1 MSDLLLPGPLNTLL
15 WLGLLVITTIA
26 AFWPIRRIVIQ
37 TVANNFQAT
46 ELRKRKHEEP
56 ASMDKVEPVAHSL
69 SSLAELLK
77 NDNQKKKEEPG
88 TMDVTRSLEKDR
100 PKTDRLPPIN
110 LLSQEQTEKP
120 DPQII
125 HQLAEQIEITLTEF
139 GVPSTVT
146 GYRIG
151 PTVTQ
156 FAVEP
161 GFIEKVGIDGNITRQ
176 KIRVAQISAL
186 SRDLALALKAKRLR
200 IEAPVPGQSF
210 LGIEIPNSNNATV
223 RLRSVLESEPFQKMT
238 SSLTL
243 ALGKDVSGNPVVA
256 DLSKMPHLLVAGTTG
271 SGKSVC
277 ISAMISCLIMNNAP
291 ADLRLA
297 ILDPKKVELIRF
309 NGLPHLLG
317 QWKPL

>member
-1 MSDLLLPGPLNTLL
+1 MIFSLIALLSVWGGNSVDRAAKGEDGGLVGWGLARMSDLLLPGPLNTLL

-176 KIRVAQISAL
+176 KIRVAQIAAL
-186 SRDLALALKAKRLR
+186 SRDLALALKAKR
-200 IEAPVPGQSF
+200 
-210 LGIEIPNSNNATV
+210 
-223 RLRSVLESEPFQKMT
+223 
-238 SSLTL
+238 
-243 ALGKDVSGNPVVA
+243 
-256 DLSKMPHLLVAGTTG
+256 
-271 SGKSVC
+271 
-277 ISAMISCLIMNNAP
+277 
-291 ADLRLA
+291 
-297 ILDPKKVELIRF
+297 
-309 NGLPHLLG
+309 
-317 QWKPL
+317 